1 MTNSVKLSESLLD
14 EDKGLVLV
22 CEIGSNTLGLATD
35 RIQEVLAV
43 PEIRPVHHAPPY
55 VRGLFNLRGKV
66 LALIDLA
73 VKLDLPAQTIGP
85 ESRILVMEFDA
96 ELVGLLVENLMG
108 IFSFADNS
116 LVSSPDHLEEAFQRA
131 VSGFFFLD
139 ERMVGL
145 LRLDALLDRRTD
157 AELSGGD

>member
-85 ESRILVMEFDA
+85 ESRILVVEFDA

-116 LVSSPDHLEEAFQRA
+116 LVSSPDHLEEAFQRS